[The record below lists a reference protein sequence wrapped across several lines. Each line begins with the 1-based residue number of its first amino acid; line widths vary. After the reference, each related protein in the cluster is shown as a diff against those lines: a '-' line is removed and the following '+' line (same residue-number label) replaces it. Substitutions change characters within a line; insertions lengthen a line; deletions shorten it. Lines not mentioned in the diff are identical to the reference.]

1 MEAVVGRGFMN
12 FWYIQVSSLVVIMVW
27 CGPVGWLVGWPTQR
41 IIHQRARERILH
53 DYLILM
59 TVALPGYVSIA
70 VSAQQIRFLVEFHV
84 ANLSSSMKKFPASC
98 HRCPCNE
105 CLLCA
110 PFDLLYFGEQPK
122 RTAGAMVKAIM
133 RGRGSRRGSSGVLSL
148 RIVLNEQPL
157 LLLMLS
163 S

>member
-1 MEAVVGRGFMN
+1 MVRLVGR
-12 FWYIQVSSLVVIMVW
+12 
-27 CGPVGWLVGWPTQR
+27 LVGWPTQR

-59 TVALPGYVSIA
+59 TLALPGYVSIA

-122 RTAGAMVKAIM
+122 RTAGAMVKAIK
-133 RGRGSRRGSSGVLSL
+133 RVEGEQEREQERVFWRFISSHCVEWA
-148 RIVLNEQPL
+148 VAAAADAEQL
-157 LLLMLS
+157 KIFA
-163 S
+163 

>member
-1 MEAVVGRGFMN
+1 
-12 FWYIQVSSLVVIMVW
+12 MVR
-27 CGPVGWLVGWPTQR
+27 LVGWPTQR

-59 TVALPGYVSIA
+59 TLALPGYVSIA

-122 RTAGAMVKAIM
+122 RTAGAMVKASK
-133 RGRGSRRGSSGVLSL
+133 SRRKGGKGRVFWRFISSHCVEWA
-148 RIVLNEQPL
+148 VAAAADAEQL
-157 LLLMLS
+157 KIFA
-163 S
+163 

>member
-1 MEAVVGRGFMN
+1 MWSG
-12 FWYIQVSSLVVIMVW
+12 WL
-27 CGPVGWLVGWPTQR
+27 VGWLVGWPTQR

-59 TVALPGYVSIA
+59 TLALPGYVSIA

-122 RTAGAMVKAIM
+122 RTAGAMVKAIPR
-133 RGRGSRRGSSGVLSL
+133 RGRRRGSSGVLSL
-148 RIVLNEQPL
+148 RIVLNGQS
-157 LLLMLS
+157 LLMLLS